1 MPGKMNPAL
10 EVKEEKEEREQ
21 EEEEV
26 DLVQQCLLE
35 FLSLLGQRLGNG
47 GP

>member
-1 MPGKMNPAL
+1 
-10 EVKEEKEEREQ
+10 VKEEKEEREEEEEE